1 MAASKILISV
11 ISLLLVV
18 GCVLGVVLLI
28 VKSGKDENISTSTK
42 TAESICKPTEYK
54 EACNKAVEEVAKNSS
69 ATHEDYILA
78 SIRATAD
85 ELQKSLKKASEAK
98 KDLGDDKK
106 ESKSDL
112 ESCEKMI
119 GYASDE
125 LQQVLKVVAETEAIS
140 LAEQIDPILVWLTAI
155 RSYQTTCVDE
165 IRDEKLKKDM
175 QKGLET
181 SNELTFNAQKIV
193 YNVLDILKDIGVDLS
208 ELKVPSTGQRRLLDE
223 VDEMDHHGFPSW
235 VPSVD
240 RKLLGAKKGGGGGGK
255 KLKPNGQG
263 LFKTPPPP
271 PLPPNPVPNAIVA
284 QDGSGKF
291 KSIKQALAAYPPNH
305 QGRYIIYIKAG
316 TYNEGQI
323 IVDKN
328 QNNVYMYGD
337 GRAKTIITG
346 NLNFAIAKIGTSQTA
361 TVVALGERFMAK
373 GITFRNTIGPA
384 GHQAVAF
391 RSQSPHTVM
400 MDCSFEGYQDT
411 LYYHAHEQFYKNCAI
426 SGTVDFIFGVGR
438 AFIQDCDI
446 LVRKPEANQGNM
458 VTADGRMKKE
468 ETGGVVLHNCKI
480 MAAPEL
486 APVKAQFPTYL
497 GRPWKPAATS
507 VIMMCD
513 IGDLIKPEGWTTW
526 ESPEGKNNHLSCMFR
541 EYNNR
546 GPGANLAGRVK
557 WAGFKVIANEKEAL
571 GFTAGTFLLG
581 GTWLP
586 QTGVP
591 AKLGL

>member
-69 ATHEDYILA
+69 ATHEDYIIA

-316 TYNEGQI
+316 TYSEGQI

-586 QTGVP
+586 QSGVP

>member
-28 VKSGKDENISTSTK
+28 VKSGKPDESINTNTK
-42 TAESICKPTEYK
+42 AAESICKPTEYK
-54 EACNKAVEEVAKNSS
+54 EACNKAVEGVAKNSS

-78 SIRATAD
+78 TIRATAD
-85 ELQKSLKKASEAK
+85 ELEKSLEKAKSAK
-98 KDLGDDKK
+98 KDLDDDKK
-106 ESKSDL
+106 ESHGDL
-112 ESCEKMI
+112 ETCEKMI

-125 LQQVLKVVAETEAIS
+125 LQQVLKVVSETEAIS

-155 RSYQTTCVDE
+155 RSYQTTCVEE
-165 IRDEKLKKDM
+165 IRNEKLKKDM
-175 QKGLET
+175 QQGLET

-193 YNVLDILKDIGVDLS
+193 YNVLDILKDIGVDIG
-208 ELKVPSTGQRRLLDE
+208 ELKIPSTGQRRLLDE
-223 VDEMDHHGFPSW
+223 VDEMDRHGFPSW

-240 RKLLGAKKGGGGGGK
+240 RKLLGAKKDGGGGK
-255 KLKPNGQG
+255 KLKPKGQA

-305 QGRYIIYIKAG
+305 QGRYIIHVKAG

-323 IVDKN
+323 IIDKN

-337 GRAKTIITG
+337 GRDKTIITG
-346 NLNFAIAKIGTSQTA
+346 SLNFAIAKIGTSQTA

-373 GITFRNTIGPA
+373 GIAFRNTIGPA

-438 AFIQDCDI
+438 AFIQDSDI
-446 LVRKPEANQGNM
+446 FVRKPEANQASI
-458 VTADGRMKKE
+458 VTADGRMKME

-486 APVKAQFPTYL
+486 APVKGQFATYL

-526 ESPEGKNNHLSCMFR
+526 ESPEGKNNHMTCMFR
-541 EYNNR
+541 EYGNR

-557 WAGFKVIANEKEAL
+557 WAGFKPITNEKDAL

-586 QTGVP
+586 QYGVP

>member
-106 ESKSDL
+106 ESKRDL

-125 LQQVLKVVAETEAIS
+125 LQQVLKVVAETEAVS

-165 IRDEKLKKDM
+165 IQDKKLKKDM

-208 ELKVPSTGQRRLLDE
+208 EVKVPSTGQRRLLDE
-223 VDEMDHHGFPSW
+223 VDELDHHGFPSW

-255 KLKPNGQG
+255 KQKPNGQG

-316 TYNEGQI
+316 TYSEGQI

-458 VTADGRMKKE
+458 VTADGRMKME

-557 WAGFKVIANEKEAL
+557 WSGFKVIANEKEAL
-571 GFTAGTFLLG
+571 GYTAGTFLLG

-586 QTGVP
+586 QSGVP

>member
-1 MAASKILISV
+1 MAASKIFISI

-18 GCVLGVVLLI
+18 GCILGVVMLI
-28 VKSGKDENISTSTK
+28 VKSDKSDENISTSTK

-54 EACNKAVEEVAKNSS
+54 EACNKALGEVAKNSS

-78 SIRATAD
+78 SLRATAD

-106 ESKSDL
+106 ESYGDL
-112 ESCEKMI
+112 ETCEKMI

-140 LAEQIDPILVWLTAI
+140 LADQIDPILVWLTAV
-155 RSYQTTCVDE
+155 RSYQTTCVEE
-165 IRDEKLKKDM
+165 IKDEKLKQDM
-175 QKGLET
+175 QKTLNT

-193 YNVLDILKDIGVDLS
+193 YNVLDILKDMGVDLG
-208 ELKVPSTGQRRLLDE
+208 ELKIPTTGQRRLLDE
-223 VDEMDHHGFPSW
+223 VDEMDRHGFPSW

-240 RKLLGAKKGGGGGGK
+240 RKLLGVKKGS
-255 KLKPNGQG
+255 LKQSQKAKGQG

-291 KSIKQALAAYPPNH
+291 KSIKQALAAYPPKH
-305 QGRYIIYIKAG
+305 EGRYIIHIKAG

-323 IVDKN
+323 TIEKT

-337 GRAKTIITG
+337 GRGKTIITG
-346 NLNFAIAKIGTSQTA
+346 SLNFGIQKIGTSQTA
-361 TVVALGERFMAK
+361 TVIALGERFMAK

-391 RSQSPHTVM
+391 RSQSPQTVM

-426 SGTVDFIFGVGR
+426 SGTVDFIFGTGR
-438 AFIQDCDI
+438 AFIQDSEI
-446 LVRKPEANQGNM
+446 VVRKPDKNQANM
-458 VTADGRMKKE
+458 VTADGRMKME
-468 ETGGVVLHNCKI
+468 EIGGVVLHNCKI
-480 MAAPEL
+480 SAAPDL
-486 APVKAQFPTYL
+486 ATVKDQHPSYL
-497 GRPWKPAATS
+497 GRPWKAASTAM
-507 VIMMCD
+507 IMMCD
-513 IGDLIKPEGWTTW
+513 IGDVIKPEGWTTW
-526 ESPEGKNNHLSCMFR
+526 ESANGKNNHMTCMFR
-541 EYNNR
+541 EYGNR
-546 GPGANLAGRVK
+546 GPGANLAARVK
-557 WAGFKVIANEKEAL
+557 WPGFKPANEKDAVA
-571 GFTAGTFLLG
+571 FTAGTFLSG
-581 GTWLP
+581 GTWLT
-586 QTGVP
+586 QAGVP